1 MVDESE
7 ERDKN
12 RGLSHLCQMCPSCKY
27 CREERPRRLLKRA
40 QSYSQEERQEQ
51 AADCQESRPE
61 TLRLLKSLRLR

>member
-12 RGLSHLCQMCPSCKY
+12 RGLSYLCQMCPSCKY

-51 AADCQESRPE
+51 ATDCQ
-61 TLRLLKSLRLR
+61 KSLGQKLSGF